1 MPESLAVA
9 QAPVDPVERTTATH
23 AGPLG
28 TRVLVTSQLA
38 EALGLS

>member
-9 QAPVDPVERTTATH
+9 HAPMHPVERTMTSEQTP

-28 TRVLVTSQLA
+28 TRVLVTSLT
-38 EALGLS
+38 G